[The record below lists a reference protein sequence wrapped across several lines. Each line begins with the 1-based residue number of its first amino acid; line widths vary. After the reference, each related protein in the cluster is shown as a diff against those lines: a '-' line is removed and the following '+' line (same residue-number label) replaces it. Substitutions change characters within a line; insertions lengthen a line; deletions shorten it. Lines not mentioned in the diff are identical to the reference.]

1 MDGWPIIPVAERP
14 DDVDLRREEGKRG
27 AHTIR
32 KHVGKT
38 DSELMAGMGPPA
50 KRWQPVKLGV
60 YRNGS
65 FFSLEDANAYVNET
79 LRVHED
85 TVAKVANGTLK
96 NAFLKLRV
104 GRRIGR
110 EAFRPDSY
118 SEPIVRYAYEVGV
131 YIEHDPSDPKG
142 FVVITA
148 YPRNEEPMTL
158 KSAKP
163 PQAFVDF
170 AQRMFQDAEF
180 FETLEDLLRFGLQ
193 GIPRDR
199 LGDFTAFVKR
209 IENHEIGDRDLKSP
223 VARFGRRCRLSGS
236 GIAHLPASGA
246 RTCRTGRSGRVT
258 LQEETEMVLHADIEG
273 PAVATAWGMRFLAA
287 KTRFNIAVALLVVTA
302 YPRNEDWEERSPP
315 LPSSAEP
322 GTWRYGRDRAASS
335 IEPPPR

>member
-1 MDGWPIIPVAERP
+1 MMSTCAAK
-14 DDVDLRREEGKRG
+14 RESVV
-27 AHTIR
+27 HTIR

-50 KRWQPVKLGV
+50 KWWQPVKLGV

-209 IENHEIGDRDLKSP
+209 IENHEIGDRDLE
-223 VARFGRRCRLSGS
+223 RLWHGS
-236 GIAHLPASGA
+236 GADVAYPAPGLRIFLHRA
-246 RTCRTGRSGRVT
+246 RELAER
-258 LQEETEMVLHADIEG
+258 EG
-273 PAVATAWGMRFLAA
+273 PDGSLYKKRPKWSSTPTS
-287 KTRFNIAVALLVVTA
+287 KDLL
-302 YPRNEDWEERSPP
+302 
-315 LPSSAEP
+315 
-322 GTWRYGRDRAASS
+322 
-335 IEPPPR
+335 